1 MKDLLESMLRSYSDC
16 VSSRCWDDKIMAN
29 VAALLVILTSPV
41 WLPLTLAGY
50 GLMKLLGLAVRSL
63 P

>member
-1 MKDLLESMLRSYSDC
+1 MLRSYSDC

>member
-1 MKDLLESMLRSYSDC
+1 MKNLLESMLRSYNEG
-16 VSSRCWDDKIMAN
+16 VSSNWWADKIMTN
-29 VAALLVILTSPV
+29 VSALVVILTSPV